1 LGVWRGRE
9 EKVLRGAKYEKK
21 WRNLLKFLKE
31 SFSRE

>member
-21 WRNLLKFLKE
+21 MEK
-31 SFSRE
+31 SFKNFKRVVF